1 MPDALLPAFRAA
13 IEALGKGDIGDATG
27 ASLSRQRVERVLT
40 ACKAENA
47 GELDS
52 LLAVLRRFA
61 AEAARDEARQFSAA
75 LPSVTQGVERIASPD
90 VPALSSEDEPPL
102 LLVDQDAVETIQVG
116 IAIDLAAIE
125 AELAAA

>member
-1 MPDALLPAFRAA
+1 ML
-13 IEALGKGDIGDATG
+13 
-27 ASLSRQRVERVLT
+27 ASSIR
-40 ACKAENA
+40 
-47 GELDS
+47 

-75 LPSVTQGVERIASPD
+75 LPATTAGLERIAPPD
-90 VPALSSEDEPPL
+90 VPALSGEDEPPL
-102 LLVDQDAVETIQVG
+102 LLVDQDAVETMTVG